1 MAKVTNISGGP
12 RALPLVNR
20 EYVEFA
26 NGETK
31 DFPDADWLL
40 LAERDDVKACFTA
53 DDVSAPSAPA
63 PKAKKV
69 SIKDAD

>member
-26 NGETK
+26 KGETK
-31 DFPDADWLL
+31 DFPDADW
-40 LAERDDVKACFTA
+40 AAISGRDDVKASFTA
-53 DDVSAPSAPA
+53 EGVTEPAA
-63 PKAKKV
+63 PKGKASK
-69 SIKDAD
+69 KDAE